1 MARTPTIS
9 QSDSKESLR
18 REWSEYLGREL
29 TPDEFLQLQ
38 SGLSAFF
45 NLLKSWDDARP
56 DGERIL
62 RETDTDLVGEG
73 GNE

>member
-1 MARTPTIS
+1 MVRNSENNHNDTKA
-9 QSDSKESLR
+9 SLQ
-18 REWSEYLGREL
+18 REWSEYLGRDL

-62 RETDTDLVGEG
+62 RDVVEG
-73 GNE
+73 DG